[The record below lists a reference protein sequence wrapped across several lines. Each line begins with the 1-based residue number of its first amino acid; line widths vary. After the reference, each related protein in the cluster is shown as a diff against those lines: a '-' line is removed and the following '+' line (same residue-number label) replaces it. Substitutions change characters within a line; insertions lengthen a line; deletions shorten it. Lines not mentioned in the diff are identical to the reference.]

1 MTWQGDCL
9 FFFPGNVETLIRITI
24 KQMVSTWYYS
34 IQRVLNRTLSVN
46 ERYMTPRVI
55 VTPDSKFLHK
65 FYM

>member
-34 IQRVLNRTLSVN
+34 IQRVLNRTLSVH
-46 ERYMTPRVI
+46 ERDI
-55 VTPDSKFLHK
+55 
-65 FYM
+65 

>member
-9 FFFPGNVETLIRITI
+9 FFFPGNVETLIQITI
-24 KQMVSTWYYS
+24 KQIVSTWYYS